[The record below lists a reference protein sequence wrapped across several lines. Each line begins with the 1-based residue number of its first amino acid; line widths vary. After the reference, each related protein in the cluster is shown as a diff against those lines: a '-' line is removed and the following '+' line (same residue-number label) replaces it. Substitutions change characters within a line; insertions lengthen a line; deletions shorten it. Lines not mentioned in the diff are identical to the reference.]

1 MVLLSHFHSLSSFVF
16 SCGLTQKLDG
26 LSSPKLKT
34 PPATVPS
41 PQIPNQVLPGSG
53 AIGGGGGG
61 DLNALMLQQQY
72 AVNAGNAAVAVAAAG
87 VGASSGGGSGA
98 TMSHP
103 QVQQCHQPQKTVLS
117 EITLNNN
124 NNNNN
129 SMDHHSHQIYC
140 NNNGS
145 VVGGGGGANIV
156 VGSTVAGSAT
166 GGIIGGG
173 GGGVGGSVTGV
184 LASSVATA
192 ANGVNKI
199 NGKSDGHHLSFE
211 TIWSKSL
218 ANDSRHS
225 IQNSF
230 CSFFGSDKLSVRSL
244 QHFIGKNLMMY

>member
-72 AVNAGNAAVAVAAAG
+72 AVNAGNAAVAAAAAAG
-87 VGASSGGGSGA
+87 VGASSGA

-124 NNNNN
+124 NNNN

-140 NNNGS
+140 NNNAS
-145 VVGGGGGANIV
+145 IGGGGANIV

-166 GGIIGGG
+166 GGIIGGV
-173 GGGVGGSVTGV
+173 GVGGSVTGV

-230 CSFFGSDKLSVRSL
+230 CSFFGSDKLSVRSF
-244 QHFIGKNLMMY
+244 QHFIAKNLMMY

>member
-53 AIGGGGGG
+53 AIVGGGG

-72 AVNAGNAAVAVAAAG
+72 AVNAGNAAAAAG
-87 VGASSGGGSGA
+87 VGASSGA

-103 QVQQCHQPQKTVLS
+103 QAQQCHQPQKTVLS

-140 NNNGS
+140 NNNAS
-145 VVGGGGGANIV
+145 VGGGGGGANIV

-166 GGIIGGG
+166 GGIIGG

-230 CSFFGSDKLSVRSL
+230 CSFFGSDKLSVRSF
-244 QHFIGKNLMMY
+244 QHFIAKNLMMY